1 MFNVI
6 FQFSSLFVWLSNLYR
21 SFQLL
26 GYLKHIAYMS
36 TGCLLLLLTDTV
48 FVIQKQLKT
57 LSSLWVLHV
66 YKLY

>member
-6 FQFSSLFVWLSNLYR
+6 FQFSSLSVWLIFLYR

-26 GYLKHIAYMS
+26 EYLKHIAYMS
-36 TGCLLLLLTDTV
+36 MGCPPVLLTDTV
-48 FVIQKQLKT
+48 FVIQTQLKT
-57 LSSLWVLHV
+57 MSSLWVLHV